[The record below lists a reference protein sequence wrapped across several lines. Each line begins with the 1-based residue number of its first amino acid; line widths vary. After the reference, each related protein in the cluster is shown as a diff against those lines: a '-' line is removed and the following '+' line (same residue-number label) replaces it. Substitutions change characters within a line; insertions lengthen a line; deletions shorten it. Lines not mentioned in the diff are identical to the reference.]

1 MGWED
6 YKMVKKNCVL
16 IYKKGWGIFLR
27 FVRNFQEVLDDTV
40 HEYGKP
46 NKIYQY
52 NCFPCVILEYD
63 DFKIRLGVRWGGL
76 IKNEWW

>member
-1 MGWED
+1 M
-6 YKMVKKNCVL
+6 
-16 IYKKGWGIFLR
+16 R

-52 NCFPCVILEYD
+52 NRFPCVILEYD
-63 DFKIRLGVRWGGL
+63 NFKIRLCVR
-76 IKNEWW
+76 